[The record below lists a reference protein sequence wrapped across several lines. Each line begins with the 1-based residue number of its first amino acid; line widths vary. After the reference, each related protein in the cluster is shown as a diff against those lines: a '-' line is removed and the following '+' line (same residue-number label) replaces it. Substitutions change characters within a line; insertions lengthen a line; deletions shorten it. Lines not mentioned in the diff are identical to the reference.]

1 MQQRHSQA
9 DIILEKRSRI
19 RLPVGFS
26 ALREDLGDILR
37 RHRTEGG
44 HGSTATVAAAIGISR
59 ESLSRIENG
68 RSQGRP
74 QTLDALLGLYDL
86 DWAAIATSG
95 ETQRIPRYFDD
106 SWEGEA
112 RAERGIALR
121 RGRLSERLSLAEV
134 GRRCG
139 ISASQLSRIE
149 RGEAPRSTAHGQ
161 QTDGAM
167 PARFA
172 HPELRRLASIGTDD

>member
-1 MQQRHSQA
+1 M
-9 DIILEKRSRI
+9 EKRSRI

-26 ALREDLGDILR
+26 MLRDDLGDILR
-37 RHRTEGG
+37 RQRTEGG

-74 QTLDALLGLYDL
+74 QTLDALLSLYDL
-86 DWAAIATSG
+86 DWKAIATSG
-95 ETQRIPRYFDD
+95 EPQRAPRYFDD
-106 SWEGEA
+106 SWEGDA
-112 RAERGIALR
+112 RAQRGAALR

-149 RGEAPRSTAHGQ
+149 RGEAPRSTVYEQ
-161 QTDGAM
+161 RTDGAS
-167 PARFA
+167 PAGFA
-172 HPELRRLASIGTDD
+172 HPELSRLASIGLDD